1 MAAGLRGAGEGG
13 GTCLGEGQR
22 PVKNYHAT
30 LTKDRR
36 VWVPSSSGPPRFPSR
51 EPAEIDTEAF
61 RQQIKEWGATLVGFG
76 DVSVGLASELAHLPV
91 AISLAVPHRD
101 VRKNIRRN
109 GKTRAYVHQDSEA
122 VALLEAVEVKV
133 VRYLRWM
140 GYRFVAIPPDSGKV
154 DPRFIA
160 RIFHLFSHKT
170 AATCS
175 GLGWIGRS
183 GLLINPNY
191 GPFMSWATVLTNA
204 PLVVDPPMLK
214 SRCGECRACTYA
226 CPTQALKGIC
236 WEMAHPDRP
245 MVDYSECIQQLEKN
259 IKVFGEF
266 VCGSCLLVCPA
277 GFAHMLG
284 RAKVCPPVNYIGLDT
299 EDE

>member
-1 MAAGLRGAGEGG
+1 MPPAKTSFPTADVIFG
-13 GTCLGEGQR
+13 
-22 PVKNYHAT
+22 
-30 LTKDRR
+30 
-36 VWVPSSSGPPRFPSR
+36 GPPHFPSR
-51 EPAEIDTEAF
+51 EPAEIDTETF
-61 RQQIKEWGATLVGFG
+61 RQQIKDWGATLVGFG
-76 DVSVGLASELAHLPV
+76 DVSRGLALELAHLSV
-91 AISLAVPHRD
+91 AVSLTVPHHS
-101 VRKNIRRN
+101 VRQNVRLS
-109 GKTRAYVHQDSEA
+109 GKKRAYVHQDEEA
-122 VALLEAVEVKV
+122 VALLEAVEEKV

-183 GLLINPNY
+183 GLLINHNY
-191 GPFMSWATVLTNA
+191 GPFMSWATVLTDA

-214 SRCGECRACTYA
+214 SQCGECRACTYA
-226 CPTQALKGIC
+226 CPTQALEGLR
-236 WEMAHPDRP
+236 WEMACPDKH
-245 MVDYSECIQQLEKN
+245 MVDYSKCLQQLEKN
-259 IKVFGEF
+259 AKVFGESI
-266 VCGSCLLVCPA
+266 CGTCMLVCPV

-284 RAKVCPPVNYIGLDT
+284 RAKVCPPVGYTGPDT